1 MAQYPSFA
9 PYINFPG
16 NAAEVLEHWHELFG
30 GDLDLMSYDAMDTSG
45 FPFTPPEGAVAH
57 AHLHGGLVNIAG
69 GDAIGQASP
78 APLDCG
84 VHSFILQPAT
94 VDAGRELIER
104 IASAGGE
111 VAMPFEQ
118 APWGAHYG
126 QAKDRFGV
134 LWQINV
140 EAAPVQAGPED

>member
-9 PYINFPG
+9 PYISFPG

-45 FPFTPPEGAVAH
+45 FPFAPPAGAVAH

-69 GDAIGQASP
+69 GDAIGEESL
-78 APLDCG
+78 APLAND
-84 VHSFILQPAT
+84 VYSFLVQLPT
-94 VDAGRELIER
+94 VEDGRELIER
-104 IASAGGE
+104 ITSAGGE
-111 VAMPFEQ
+111 VAMPFEA

-126 QAKDRFGV
+126 QVTDRFGV

-140 EAAPVQAGPED
+140 ETAPVQARPED